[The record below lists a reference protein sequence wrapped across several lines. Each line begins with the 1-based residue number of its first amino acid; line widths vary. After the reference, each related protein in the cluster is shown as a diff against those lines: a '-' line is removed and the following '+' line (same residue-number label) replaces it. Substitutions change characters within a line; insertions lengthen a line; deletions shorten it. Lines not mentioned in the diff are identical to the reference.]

1 MPGVE
6 VRPEPLD
13 SPVARRLIAEL
24 NAELS
29 LDYPP
34 AQRFHSLDAEEV
46 AEGAGAFVVL
56 WLDGEPAGCG
66 AVRLLPGDGIPPEA
80 IPGGAI
86 PGGAIP
92 GGAIP
97 GGAIPGGA
105 IRAERSRAERS
116 RAERSRAERSRAERS
131 RAERSRAERSR
142 AERSQAKRSQAK
154 RSQAKRSRAKRWP
167 SSSACT
173 WSQRPGAAASPERS

>member
-13 SPVARRLIAEL
+13 SPVALRLIAEL

-66 AVRLLPGDGIPPEA
+66 AVRLLPRDGIPPDRIPPNRILGGGIPPDT
-80 IPGGAI
+80 IPGEAVAELKRMYVVPAARGRGLARAILNTLEDRAAALGASRVVLETGDKALAALALYQSSGYARV
-86 PGGAIP
+86 PCFGAY
-92 GGAIP
+92 
-97 GGAIPGGA
+97 
-105 IRAERSRAERS
+105 
-116 RAERSRAERSRAERS
+116 
-131 RAERSRAERSR
+131 
-142 AERSQAKRSQAK
+142 
-154 RSQAKRSRAKRWP
+154 
-167 SSSACT
+167 
-173 WSQRPGAAASPERS
+173 AASPTSICFEKRLAR

>member
-1 MPGVE
+1 MSPAMPGVE

-46 AEGAGAFVVL
+46 AEGVGAFVVL

-66 AVRLLPGDGIPPEA
+66 AVRLLPRDGIPGDGIPPEA
-80 IPGGAI
+80 IPGEAI
-86 PGGAIP
+86 PGEAIP
-92 GGAIP
+92 DEAVAELKRRGADFMMEP
-97 GGAIPGGA
+97 RA
-105 IRAERSRAERS
+105 IRPGVRIAFVRAPDNVRIELLER
-116 RAERSRAERSRAERS
+116 
-131 RAERSRAERSR
+131 
-142 AERSQAKRSQAK
+142 
-154 RSQAKRSRAKRWP
+154 
-167 SSSACT
+167 T
-173 WSQRPGAAASPERS
+173 